1 LVGLES
7 RLVALGGERR
17 LATLGRGQ
25 HDLRTGILEGVVR
38 RGQLFVP
45 EAGLAAGV
53 AELVV

>member
-7 RLVALGGERR
+7 RLVALRVERR

-25 HDLRTGILEGVVR
+25 HDLGTGILEDVVR
-38 RGQLFVP
+38 RGQLFEP